1 MTLWNCG
8 IKEEEEE
15 GVELEIK
22 YLEKLELKTF

>member
-8 IKEEEEE
+8 VKEEEE
-15 GVELEIK
+15 VELETK

>member
-8 IKEEEEE
+8 IKEEEE

>member
-8 IKEEEEE
+8 VKSEE

-22 YLEKLELKTF
+22 YLEKLELKNF

>member
-8 IKEEEEE
+8 IKGEE

-22 YLEKLELKTF
+22 YLENLELKGF